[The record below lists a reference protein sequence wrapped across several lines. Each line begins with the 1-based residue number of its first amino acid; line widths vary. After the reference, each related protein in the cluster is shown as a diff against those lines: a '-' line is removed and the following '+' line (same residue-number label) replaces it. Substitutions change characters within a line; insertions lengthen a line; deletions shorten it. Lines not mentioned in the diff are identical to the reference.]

1 MAQEDT
7 KIQATFENNGV
18 NYKYTCP
25 YNELDRN
32 YDDEH
37 YAYFLKDMPNTE
49 CGLFE
54 INVLKDKETE
64 LMIEEGYVAIYSDPE
79 QAAPDTL
86 IDVSIAFV

>member
-32 YDDEH
+32 YDDEN
-37 YAYFLKDMPNTE
+37 YAYFLKSIPNTE

-54 INVLKDKETE
+54 INILKDKETE
-64 LMIEEGYVAIYSDPE
+64 LMIEEGYVAAYSVPE

-86 IDVSIAFV
+86 IDASIAFV

>member
-7 KIQATFENNGV
+7 KIQAIFEYEGV

-25 YNELDRN
+25 HNQLDRN

-37 YAYFLKDMPNTE
+37 YAYFLKNIPNTE

-54 INVLKDKETE
+54 INILKDKETE
-64 LMIEEGYVAIYSDPE
+64 LMIENGYVAIYSAPE
-79 QAAPDTL
+79 QAAPDTI
-86 IDVSIAFV
+86 IDALIAFV

>member
-37 YAYFLKDMPNTE
+37 YAYFLKDIPNTQ

-54 INVLKDKETE
+54 INILKDKETK
-64 LMIEEGYVAIYSDPE
+64 LMIKEGYIAIYSAPE

>member
-1 MAQEDT
+1 MTRESIN
-7 KIQATFENNGV
+7 IQATFEYEGV

-37 YAYFLKDMPNTE
+37 YAYFLKDIPNTE

-54 INVLKDKETE
+54 INIQKEKETE
-64 LMIEEGYVAIYSDPE
+64 LMIENGYVAIYSAPE
-79 QAAPDTL
+79 QAAPDT
-86 IDVSIAFV
+86 IIYASIAFV

>member
-1 MAQEDT
+1 MTQESIN
-7 KIQATFENNGV
+7 IQATFEYEGV
-18 NYKYTCP
+18 NYKYICP

-37 YAYFLKDMPNTE
+37 YAYFLKDIPNTE

-54 INVLKDKETE
+54 INILKDKETE
-64 LMIEEGYVAIYSDPE
+64 LMIEEGYVAAYSALE

-86 IDVSIAFV
+86 IDASIAFV

>member
-32 YDDEH
+32 YDDEN
-37 YAYFLKDMPNTE
+37 YAYFLKDIPNAE

-54 INVLKDKETE
+54 INILKDKETE
-64 LMIEEGYVAIYSDPE
+64 LMIKDGYVAIYSAPE
-79 QAAPDTL
+79 QAAPNT
-86 IDVSIAFV
+86 IIEASIAFV

>member
-1 MAQEDT
+1 MQPT
-7 KIQATFENNGV
+7 NINIQAEFIYEGV

-37 YAYFLKDMPNTE
+37 YAYFLKDIPNTQ

-54 INVLKDKETE
+54 INILKDKETE
-64 LMIEEGYVAIYSDPE
+64 LMIKEGYVAIYSAPE